1 MGSSICGAP
10 FFFRRRAIRKPAR
23 MLHAQ
28 SGETSDFPVV
38 QVGTLKPEKRKK
50 AHVRLLTGR
59 GDHLETVRRAWGALR
74 CV

>member
-1 MGSSICGAP
+1 
-10 FFFRRRAIRKPAR
+10 

-28 SGETSDFPVV
+28 GGETSDFPVV

-50 AHVRLLTGR
+50 GHLRSLAGR
-59 GDHLETVRRAWGALR
+59 GDHLETVLRAWGALR